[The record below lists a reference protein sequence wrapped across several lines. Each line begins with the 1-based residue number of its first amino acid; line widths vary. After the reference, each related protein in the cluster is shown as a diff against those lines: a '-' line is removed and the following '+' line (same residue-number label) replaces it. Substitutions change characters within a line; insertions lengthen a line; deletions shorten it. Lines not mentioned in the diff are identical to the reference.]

1 MIIINNI
8 KYNNYIEM
16 CEAFNI
22 NPKEFFEF
30 KRNNISLNEIDL
42 LYHFI
47 PDIGISLET
56 GNYITRSRKK

>member
-1 MIIINNI
+1 
-8 KYNNYIEM
+8 M

-30 KRNNISLNEIDL
+30 KRNNLDLSEIDL

-56 GNYITRSRKK
+56 RNYITRSRKKQNPLISEN